1 MPPAPRTSPFDGT
14 EKVIIDGTNLL
25 FRLGSGAGGP
35 APPPAG
41 LGRLRGAVPLGVGK
55 ARVLG
60 GMGHGGEGRRGRGA
74 VPMAIAIDRVV
85 DGMGHGVYGRLAQ
98 KMAVRYSGR
107 RPADDVILDLAS
119 EFAMQ
124 HGGAAASDKVLV
136 VTNDRGLRDHLAA
149 KGARTAPLQ
158 WLIGKLDVP
167 APTSLPGQGRRP
179 SIGVGRPP
187 RSGPGGTGAAKDD
200 EARTPWKPGRGA
212 TAKSGTPNKVAR
224 HKRHPR
230 QGG

>member
-25 FRLGSGAGGP
+25 FRLGSGAGDP
-35 APPPAG
+35 APASAIV
-41 LGRLRGAVPLGVGK
+41 GRIRGAVP
-55 ARVLG
+55 A
-60 GMGHGGEGRRGRGA
+60 
-74 VPMAIAIDRVV
+74 AIAIDLVF

-107 RPADDVILDLAS
+107 RPADDVILDLTS
-119 EFAMQ
+119 ESAMQ

-136 VTNDRGLRDHLAA
+136 VTTDRGLRDLLAA

-179 SIGVGRPP
+179 SIGVGRAPA
-187 RSGPGGTGAAKDD
+187 RGPGGTGAAKDD
-200 EARTPWKPGRGA
+200 DKRMPWKPGRGA
-212 TAKSGTPNKVAR
+212 TSKTGAPNKVAR

-230 QGG
+230 PGG